1 MRKSLSV
8 KTRERCSLI
17 SLPFEK
23 NMEDT
28 CLIIF
33 LKKQEVKIFQ
43 IKMKYKG
50 RSQDRYR
57 SDFLRKLLNGLFF
70 KTSSP
75 TFKMIMTRQAS
86 FQNQCLMKGYILI
99 LFTN

>member
-1 MRKSLSV
+1 MCKEILFIEAASV
-8 KTRERCSLI
+8 FLDGDYFYEERREREDEREMLI
-17 SLPFEK
+17 DITAFWK
-23 NMEDT
+23 KHGEDT

-57 SDFLRKLLNGLFF
+57 SDFLKKISKWFVF
-70 KTSSP
+70 
-75 TFKMIMTRQAS
+75 
-86 FQNQCLMKGYILI
+86 
-99 LFTN
+99 

>member
-1 MRKSLSV
+1 
-8 KTRERCSLI
+8 
-17 SLPFEK
+17 
-23 NMEDT
+23 MEDT

-75 TFKMIMTRQAS
+75 TFTMIMTRLAYHFKIS
-86 FQNQCLMKGYILI
+86 AWWKDTFLFFLLI
-99 LFTN
+99 ESNDHL

>member
-1 MRKSLSV
+1 
-8 KTRERCSLI
+8 
-17 SLPFEK
+17 
-23 NMEDT
+23 MEDT

-75 TFKMIMTRQAS
+75 TFKMIMTRLAS